1 MSDLS
6 SATTVQSNPMF
17 KLSST
22 LSPFNLAVF
31 YSPIIVPVLVLSWTL
46 VAQNFKGFIYL
57 LILIVMVA
65 VRLVLYPNQDLNTS
79 PAICNQLTFGSK
91 GNASLSAYVFA
102 FTITYVLMPMI
113 SNKEINVFL
122 IVGLAFYFF
131 LDIFARVAYKC
142 MQGTDYFINA
152 LAGTALGVAWVY
164 IMGQIDSGKY
174 LLFNELSSNTETCS
188 MPSKQTFKCSVF
200 KGSQEIAQ
208 LPM

>member
-1 MSDLS
+1 MSDSS
-6 SATTVQSNPMF
+6 SATATASTQMF

-31 YSPIIVPVLVLSWTL
+31 YSPIIVPILVLSWTL

-65 VRLVLYPNQDLNTS
+65 LRLVFYSNQDQAL

-91 GNASLSAYVFA
+91 GNTSLSAYVFA

-113 SNKEINVFL
+113 SNQEINVFL

-131 LDIFARVAYKC
+131 SDIFARVAYKC
-142 MQGTDYFINA
+142 MQGTDYFINV
-152 LAGTALGVAWVY
+152 LAGTGLGVAWVY
-164 IMGQIDSGKY
+164 IIGQIDGGKY

-208 LPM
+208 IPM